1 MSRFRVRR
9 LLMGAEAV
17 GEETGALAALSEW
30 KYPPPTP
37 SSDTTLLLDC
47 GEGTFGQ
54 LCRHYGDDV
63 DRVLGALAA
72 VFVSHLHADHH
83 TVSGRSCWSRLPGAR
98 GCCYAL
104 ARVLCSQGSSLHA
117 AAHGGRAAASAQ
129 GTGSRASEGGWPA
142 ESLELLQ
149 DGDPQGRT
157 SGGRWGLDLADPCPP
172 TPPGLVEHPAAEGA
186 SSGELHL
193 LLLLFCVSSE
203 LARAHT
209 QGQTQPC
216 VLLQAL
222 LTEMSALESSALVTA
237 CSGSVRDL
245 SSQAR
250 G

>member
-1 MSRFRVRR
+1 MPPLRRRRGPGPGRPGCRVR
-9 LLMGAEAV
+9 V
-17 GEETGALAALSEW
+17 PLARRSPHSEW
-30 KYPPPTP
+30 
-37 SSDTTLLLDC
+37 TLLL
-47 GEGTFGQ
+47 
-54 LCRHYGDDV
+54 V
-63 DRVLGALAA
+63 
-72 VFVSHLHADHH
+72 
-83 TVSGRSCWSRLPGAR
+83 PPAR
-98 GCCYAL
+98 GSGLSPRYAL